1 MHLGIFEIMV
11 YLGFGKFGTHIYF
24 DVVIRKTASRP
35 GPDPRRPVI
44 SSLESGATRT
54 NPDFIT
60 KSGNRR
66 GTIRRKHNAR
76 IIKKRTK
83 LCLINKEILKTSS
96 SYTICTIF
104 MLKINVLVIT
114 AIIMGSVAV

>member
-1 MHLGIFEIMV
+1 MV

-60 KSGNRR
+60 KSGNRH

-76 IIKKRTK
+76 IMKKKRK
-83 LCLINKEILKTSS
+83 KSSLIDKEMLENRS

-104 MLKINVLVIT
+104 TLKINFKRIFDRRFILPNNKK
-114 AIIMGSVAV
+114 